1 MALGHNR
8 MKDVTYLLPCRIE
21 SEDRLRNVITS
32 ISYIMKTFPEAK
44 VLVKEV
50 DTQSHFSESAL
61 PRIKSY
67 VGDTSQLK
75 HIFEQSSE
83 KFFHKT
89 RILNDLCVAADT
101 PILYNHDV
109 DVVVLK
115 NSHELAHRAIT
126 QEGSDAVYPFG
137 CGIYQWAVT
146 YSNELLDKF
155 LSSHDGNDA
164 DFEVLKDHKVR
175 IPSSIG
181 WGQMI
186 TKTCEVSAGLWNE
199 EFISWGAED
208 CEFYYRLNLFG
219 FKVGRV
225 IDDIY
230 HFEHG
235 RTFNSHYHNPKF
247 QDNDRLWNWIRT
259 QDKESLTQYYAKL
272 DYIKRRGKELN
283 ASL

>member
-1 MALGHNR
+1 
-8 MKDVTYLLPCRIE
+8 MKDLTFLLPCRIE
-21 SEDRLRNVITS
+21 TEDRLRNVITS
-32 ISYIMKTFPEAK
+32 TSYLLKNFPESK
-44 VLVKEV
+44 VILKEV
-50 DTQSHFSESAL
+50 DNKSVFDEYAL
-61 PRIKSY
+61 PQIKKY
-67 VGDTSQLK
+67 VGSTDQLT
-75 HIFEQSSE
+75 HIFEESDE

-89 RILNDLCVAADT
+89 RILNDLLVASDT
-101 PILYNHDV
+101 NIVYNHDV
-109 DVVVLK
+109 DVVLPRD
-115 NSHELAHRAIT
+115 SYEMAHHSIVN
-126 QEGSDAVYPFG
+126 EGSDAVYPFG

-146 YSNELLDKF
+146 YSDDLMDKF
-155 LSSHDGNDA
+155 LSSHDGTNF
-164 DFEVLKDHKVR
+164 DFDVIQSSCVR

-186 TKTCEVSAGLWNE
+186 TKAAEISCGMWNE

-247 QDNDRLWNWIRT
+247 RDNDSLWNWIRK
-259 QDKESLTQYYAKL
+259 QDMDTLAAYYSKL
-272 DYIKRRGKELN
+272 DYLKKRGEELN
-283 ASL
+283 AGL

>member
-1 MALGHNR
+1 
-8 MKDVTYLLPCRIE
+8 MKDLTYLLPCRIE
-21 SEDRLRNVITS
+21 TDDRLRNVITS
-32 ISYIMKTFPEAK
+32 VTYILKNFPEAK

-50 DTQSHFSESAL
+50 DTQSHFTESVYL
-61 PRIKSY
+61 KLKSTLEIQ
-67 VGDTSQLK
+67 VNLNSFLNRVK
-75 HIFEQSSE
+75 K

-101 PILYNHDV
+101 PIVYNHDV
-109 DVVVLK
+109 DVVVPK
-115 NSHELAHRAIT
+115 NSHELAYHSIT
-126 QEGSDAVYPFG
+126 KEGSDAVYPFG
-137 CGIYQWAVT
+137 CGIYQWAVN
-146 YSNELLDKF
+146 YGDQLLDKF
-155 LSSHDGNDA
+155 LSSHDGS
-164 DFEVLKDHKVR
+164 DFDFDVLTDNKVR

-186 TKTCEVSAGLWNE
+186 TKSAEVSAGMWNE

-225 IDDIY
+225 VDDIY

-247 QDNDRLWNWIRT
+247 QDNDRLWNWIRR
-259 QDKESLTQYYAKL
+259 QDKESLTKYYSTL
-272 DYIKRRGKELN
+272 DYIKNRGKELEM
-283 ASL
+283 

>member
-1 MALGHNR
+1 
-8 MKDVTYLLPCRIE
+8 MKDLTYLLPCRIE
-21 SEDRLRNVITS
+21 TDDRLRNVITS
-32 ISYIMKTFPEAK
+32 VSYLLKNFPEAK

-50 DTQSHFSESAL
+50 DTKSQFIEFAL
-61 PRIKSY
+61 PQIKKY
-67 VGDTSQLK
+67 AGDIGQLK
-75 HIFEQSSE
+75 HSFEKSDE

-101 PILYNHDV
+101 PIIYNHDV
-109 DVVVLK
+109 DVVLPK
-115 NSHELAHRAIT
+115 NSHELAYQGIT
-126 QEGSDAVYPFG
+126 QEGLDAVYPFG
-137 CGIYQWAVT
+137 CGIYQWGVN
-146 YSNELLDKF
+146 YSDDLLDKF
-155 LSSHDGNDA
+155 LSSHDGT
-164 DFEVLKDHKVR
+164 DFDLSVLDNSKQR

-186 TKTCEVSAGLWNE
+186 KKAAQVSAGMWNE

-259 QDKESLTQYYAKL
+259 QDKESLTQYYSKL
-272 DYIKRRGKELN
+272 EYIKRRGEELN

>member
-1 MALGHNR
+1 
-8 MKDVTYLLPCRIE
+8 MKDLTFLLPCRIE
-21 SEDRLRNVITS
+21 TEDRLRNAITS
-32 ISYIMKTFPEAK
+32 TSYLLKNFPESK
-44 VLVKEV
+44 VILKEV
-50 DTQSHFSESAL
+50 DTKSVFEEYAL
-61 PRIKSY
+61 PQVKKY
-67 VGDTSQLK
+67 VGDVSQLT
-75 HIFEQSSE
+75 HIFEQNDDQ
-83 KFFHKT
+83 FFHKT
-89 RILNDLCVAADT
+89 RILNDLLVASET
-101 PILYNHDV
+101 NIVYNHDV
-109 DVVVLK
+109 DVVLPL
-115 NSHELAHRAIT
+115 NSYKMAYHAIT
-126 QEGSDAVYPFG
+126 REGSDAIYPFG

-146 YSNELLDKF
+146 YSDDLMDKF
-155 LSSHDGNDA
+155 LSSHDGTNF
-164 DFEVLKDHKVR
+164 DFDTIQSSCVR

-186 TKTCEVSAGLWNE
+186 TKAAEISCGMWNE

-247 QDNDRLWNWIRT
+247 RDNDALWNWIRK
-259 QDKESLTQYYAKL
+259 QDMDTLAAYYSKL
-272 DYIKRRGKELN
+272 DYLKKRGEQLN

>member
-1 MALGHNR
+1 
-8 MKDVTYLLPCRIE
+8 MKDLTYLLPCRIE
-21 SEDRLRNVITS
+21 TDDRLRNVITS
-32 ISYIMKTFPEAK
+32 VTYLLKNFPESK

-50 DTQSHFSESAL
+50 DKVSNFKEHAL
-61 PRIKSY
+61 PQIKKY
-67 VGDTSQLK
+67 VGDVSQLK
-75 HIFEQSSE
+75 HIFEESDE

-101 PILYNHDV
+101 AILYNHDV
-109 DVVVLK
+109 DLVVPK
-115 NSHELAHRAIT
+115 NAYELAYRSIT
-126 QEGSDAVYPFG
+126 EEGSDAVYPFG

-146 YSNELLDKF
+146 YSDELLDKF
-155 LSSHDGNDA
+155 LSSHDGK
-164 DFEVLKDHKVR
+164 DFDTSIVQKYSTR

-186 TKTCEVSAGLWNE
+186 TKTAEVSAGLWNE

-225 IDDIY
+225 IDDIF

-247 QDNDRLWNWIRT
+247 RDNDQLWNWIRT
-259 QDKESLTQYYAKL
+259 QDKDELTKYYSTL
-272 DYIKRRGKELN
+272 EYIKRRGKELN
-283 ASL
+283 AGV